1 MTSLDAGEEYTLF
14 DISMIIR
21 RIYRMRKMKSCVA
34 LRPMMNGVL
43 SDKNQRERERE
54 GKRERRK
61 AGLAAGLSVMPTR
74 SVVSIDRVPSQS
86 SALKTILKYLFTDT
100 QRANFMEAHA
110 SRAARHVAPSIVGI
124 V

>member
-1 MTSLDAGEEYTLF
+1 MEFSV
-14 DISMIIR
+14 IR
-21 RIYRMRKMKSCVA
+21 ITE
-34 LRPMMNGVL
+34 
-43 SDKNQRERERE
+43 RERERD
-54 GKRERRK
+54 REIQRRR
-61 AGLAAGLSVMPTR
+61 ASLAAGISVMPTR

-124 V
+124 A